1 MNSMRKKQS
10 FFASSVG
17 RKLIVG
23 LSGFFLCLFLV
34 FHLTVNLFLF
44 KADGGKL
51 FDSYAEFLATYP
63 LLRPIEIVLFLLFL
77 VHAIYALWL
86 WYLNRAARPE
96 RYAVKRSGEVSTL
109 SSRIMFITALVVL
122 AFLVIHV
129 NTFFVQSRFFS
140 GENGP
145 TMFERVATALAD
157 PVTDV
162 FYILALIFLAFHL
175 RHGFQS
181 LFQTWGLRNTR
192 YLKLIEGVAVIF
204 WLLIPLGFALMP
216 LYFLFRAH

>member
-1 MNSMRKKQS
+1 MRKNQS

-44 KADGGKL
+44 KADGGRL
-51 FDSYAEFLATYP
+51 FNSYAEFLATYP

-77 VHAIYALWL
+77 AHAIYGVWL
-86 WYLNRAARPE
+86 WFLNRMARPE
-96 RYAVKRSGEVSTL
+96 RYAVKHGEEVSTL
-109 SSRIMFITALVVL
+109 SSRIMIITAVVVL
-122 AFLVIHV
+122 VFLVIHV
-129 NTFFVQSRFFS
+129 NAFFVQSRFVD
-140 GENGP
+140 GDNGP
-145 TMFERVATALAD
+145 TMYDRVASAFAQ
-157 PVTDV
+157 PVMSV
-162 FYILALIFLAFHL
+162 FYVVALIFLALHL

-181 LFQTWGLRNTR
+181 AFQTFGLRNAK
-192 YLKLIEGVAVIF
+192 YLKLIEGIGVIF

>member
-1 MNSMRKKQS
+1 MRKKQS

-17 RKLIVG
+17 RKLIVA

-44 KADGGKL
+44 KADGGRV

-63 LLRPIEIVLFLLFL
+63 LLRPIEIGLFLLFL
-77 VHAIYALWL
+77 LHAIYAVWL
-86 WYLNRAARPE
+86 WFKNRAARPE
-96 RYAVKRSGEVSTL
+96 GYTLKRSGEVSSL
-109 SSRIMFITALVVL
+109 SSRIMIITALVVL
-122 AFLVIHV
+122 VFLVIHI
-129 NTFFVQSRFFS
+129 NTFFIQSRFFS

-145 TMFERVATALAD
+145 TMFERVATAFAQ
-157 PVTDV
+157 PVTV
-162 FYILALIFLAFHL
+162 AFYVIALIFLAYHL

-181 LFQTWGLRNTR
+181 AFQTLGLRNER
-192 YLKLIEGVAVIF
+192 YLKLIEGIAVIF